1 MRMARSELRERVPS
15 RAKAG
20 RPGKPGKGRPREIE
34 VTAHEETAPERW
46 LRTLRLSGFTVILCG
61 LLVLAVVV
69 LAPSLRTLVEQ
80 QQQIAELQREVDAAQ
95 TDVDSAQAELDR
107 WSDPA
112 YIEAQAR
119 QRLMFV
125 YPGETS
131 YMVTAA
137 NTAKKPQDAPV
148 ITKDIQSTRID
159 WLGGLLAATYQA
171 GLTQAGADQLPGPD
185 GTSGT
190 DANGTGQ

>member
-1 MRMARSELRERVPS
+1 MARSARP
-15 RAKAG
+15 AKA
-20 RPGKPGKGRPREIE
+20 KPREIAI
-34 VTAHEETAPERW
+34 TPHEETAPERW
-46 LRTLRLSGFTVILCG
+46 LRTLRMSGFTVILCG

-80 QQQIAELQREVDAAQ
+80 QQRLAELQREVDTAQ
-95 TDVDSAQAELDR
+95 QDVDDAQSELDR

-131 YMVTAA
+131 YMVTNA
-137 NTAKKPQDAPV
+137 NTEKKSSDAPA
-148 ITKDIQSTRID
+148 ITKDIQSTKID
-159 WLGGLLAATYQA
+159 WLAGLLAATYQA
-171 GLTQAGADQLPGPD
+171 GLTQASGDQLPGPD
-185 GTSGT
+185 GSASGT
-190 DANGTGQ
+190 GP

>member
-1 MRMARSELRERVPS
+1 MARTSTRERATARTKAA
-15 RAKAG
+15 RA
-20 RPGKPGKGRPREIE
+20 RPREIE

-46 LRTLRLSGFTVILCG
+46 LRTLRMSGFTVILLG

-69 LAPSLRTLVEQ
+69 LAPSLRTLVDQ
-80 QQQIAELQREVDAAQ
+80 QQQIAALQRQVDAAQ
-95 TDVDSAQAELDR
+95 HDVDGAQAELDR

-131 YMVTAA
+131 YMVVAA
-137 NTAKKPQDAPV
+137 NTVAKPGGDPV
-148 ITKDIQSTRID
+148 ITKDIQATSID

-171 GLTQAGADQLPGPD
+171 GLTQATPDQLPGPD
-185 GTSGT
+185 GSAAGADGSG
-190 DANGTGQ
+190 Q

>member
-1 MRMARSELRERVPS
+1 MARPPRAQRPER
-15 RAKAG
+15 R
-20 RPGKPGKGRPREIE
+20 RPRQIE

-46 LRTLRLSGFTVILCG
+46 LRTLRMSGFTVILCG

-80 QQQIAELQREVDAAQ
+80 QQQIAALQRAVDAATQ
-95 TDVDSAQAELDR
+95 QVGDANAELDR

-137 NTAKKPQDAPV
+137 NTAKKSDDAPA
-148 ITKDIQSTRID
+148 ITRDLQSTRID
-159 WLGGLLAATYQA
+159 WLSGLLAATYEA
-171 GLTQAGADQLPGPD
+171 GLGQAGADQLPGPD
-185 GTSGT
+185 GSAGGSG
-190 DANGTGQ
+190 G

>member
-1 MRMARSELRERVPS
+1 MARPPLREPASARSKPARS
-15 RAKAG
+15 G
-20 RPGKPGKGRPREIE
+20 RPARQRPREIE
-34 VTAHEETAPERW
+34 ITAHEETAPERW

-95 TDVDSAQAELDR
+95 QQVDDANAELDR

-137 NTAKKPQDAPV
+137 NTQKKSSDAPA

-159 WLGGLLAATYQA
+159 WLSGLLAATYQA
-171 GLTQAGADQLPGPD
+171 GLTQEPADQLPGPD
-185 GTSGT
+185 GG
-190 DANGTGQ
+190 ATGAAQ